1 MEDRKY
7 KHWMLTW
14 NNFESR
20 SLSDEVLNKGLKEL
34 CDSYVYQMEK
44 GEKTGRVHLQGYL
57 CTKIRK
63 RQKSLLNDL
72 DKICQEMTACQTVK
86 GFYIQDITV
95 DRMLGTQDQAVAYC
109 TKTDTQISKPRTFGL
124 LTQYQATDLRIF
136 DNSATWYPWQKHLM
150 EILFDKDLTLKDPD
164 DRTIIWV
171 QDLMGN
177 SGKSKL
183 VKHIC
188 YNYPEEACKLAFG
201 SSTQLRSACIS
212 AGPRKLYFVD
222 VPRTLGK
229 DDDISEII
237 SVIED
242 IKNGFVVSSMY
253 GKYQQLM
260 FDPPHIVVFAN
271 VFCPGGTL
279 SSDRLEQYS
288 IHLDSEN
295 KFEKVMKKI

>member
-1 MEDRKY
+1 
-7 KHWMLTW
+7 MLTW
-14 NNFESR
+14 NKYE
-20 SLSDEVLNKGLKEL
+20 SLSLPEEILDKSLKEL
-34 CDSYVYQMEK
+34 CDSYVYQVEK
-44 GEKTGRVHLQGYL
+44 GEKTGTVHLQGYL

-72 DKICQEMTACQTVK
+72 ERICQEMTASQTVV
-86 GFYIQDITV
+86 GYYVQDITIE
-95 DRMLGTQDQAVAYC
+95 RMQGTQDQAIAYC
-109 TKTDTQISKPRTFGL
+109 TKTDTQIRKPKKFGI
-124 LTQYQATDLRIF
+124 LTQYEASDLKIF
-136 DNSATWYPWQKHLM
+136 DNSAKWYPWQKDLM
-150 EILFDKDLTLKDPD
+150 EILFDKDLTLREPN

-171 QDLMGN
+171 HDLMGN

-183 VKHIC
+183 VKHVC

-222 VPRTLGK
+222 MPRTLGK
-229 DDDISEII
+229 EDDISEII

-271 VFCPGGTL
+271 VFCPGGAL
-279 SSDRLEQYS
+279 SGDRLDQYT
-288 IHLDSEN
+288 IHFDIEN
-295 KFEKVMKKI
+295 NFEKVMKKI

>member
-7 KHWMLTW
+7 KHWVFTI
-14 NNFESR
+14 NEYFE
-20 SLSDEVLNKGLKEL
+20 DELYPLEKFLKTL
-34 CDSYVYQMEK
+34 CTSYVFQEEK
-44 GEKTGRVHLQGYL
+44 GEKTGRDHIQGYFQL
-57 CTKIRK
+57 KIRK
-63 RQKSLLNDL
+63 RQKSLLNDFHRFYT
-72 DKICQEMTACQTVK
+72 QHYGGNTAQATECLRHVT
-86 GFYIQDITV
+86 IS
-95 DRMLGTQDQAVAYC
+95 RMLGTQDEAIAYC

-124 LTQYQATDLRIF
+124 LTQYNASDLKIF
-136 DNSATWYPWQKHLM
+136 DNSATWYPWQKSLM
-150 EILFDKDLTLKDPD
+150 EILFNKDLTLTEPN

-188 YNYPEEACKLAFG
+188 YNYPEETCKLAFG
-201 SSTQLRSACIS
+201 SSTQLRSACIA

-271 VFCPGGTL
+271 IHCPSGTL
-279 SSDRLEQYS
+279 SNDRLEQYT
-288 IHLDSEN
+288 IHFDINDEF
-295 KFEKVMKKI
+295 KKVMTKI